1 MKSHLKDVVVTLKLF
16 AGKFKAYLK
25 KITYLN
31 ELKIQNT

>member
-1 MKSHLKDVVVTLKLF
+1 MKSHLKDVVFTLKLF

-31 ELKIQNT
+31 E